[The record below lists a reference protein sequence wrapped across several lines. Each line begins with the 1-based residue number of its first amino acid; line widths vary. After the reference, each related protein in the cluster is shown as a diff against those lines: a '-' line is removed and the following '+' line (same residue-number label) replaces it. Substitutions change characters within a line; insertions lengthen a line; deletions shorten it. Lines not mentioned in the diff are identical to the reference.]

1 MKKYKQDENSDDLV
15 KEPVVAYESPSN
27 MEEIAAVID
36 EEMDIDTYYERN
48 KEAIEAANERIH
60 RDKTKAPKGY
70 YTLEEFD
77 ELYKKK
83 LSDAYAAL

>member
-1 MKKYKQDENSDDLV
+1 MKEYKQAENSDDIV
-15 KEPVVAYESPSN
+15 REPAIAYETPSS
-27 MEEIAAVID
+27 MEEMAAVID
-36 EEMDIDTYYERN
+36 EEMDIDVYYERN

-77 ELYKKK
+77 ELFKKK